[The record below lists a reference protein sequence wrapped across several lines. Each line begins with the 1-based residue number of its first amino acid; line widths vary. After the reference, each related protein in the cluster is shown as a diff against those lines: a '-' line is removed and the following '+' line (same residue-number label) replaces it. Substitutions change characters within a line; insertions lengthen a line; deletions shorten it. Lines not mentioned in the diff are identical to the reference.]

1 MNWDWDKLQKQ
12 RRGGGGSFTPQGPS
26 LDDLGEKF
34 KKFRNIKFPAGKFLL
49 LAVVALWL
57 LSGIYIVEPDEA
69 GVVLRFGK
77 FDRITEAG
85 PHYRLPFPVESV
97 LTPKVTQIQRM
108 EIGFRSTQGRSG
120 TFQQGQ
126 MRIVPEESLMLTG
139 DENIIDVQFI
149 VQYRIKDPEQYLFNV
164 SGQADTVKSAAEA
177 AMREIIGDNLIDSA
191 LTSGKHEIQNDTRE
205 LLQQI
210 LDVYKAGIQVV
221 AVQLQN
227 VHPPKE
233 VSDAFKDVASAREDK
248 SRITNEAEAYRNDLL
263 PKARGE
269 AAQFVNQAEGYKQS
283 VIRRAEGD
291 AARFLSVLKEY
302 DKAKDVTRERLYLE
316 TMEEILSNP
325 DVEKILLSDKVAGK
339 ALPLLPLKGGSGL
352 GADVLAAPARP
363 APSKGGMN

>member
-1 MNWDWDKLQKQ
+1 
-12 RRGGGGSFTPQGPS
+12 
-26 LDDLGEKF
+26 
-34 KKFRNIKFPAGKFLL
+34 
-49 LAVVALWL
+49 
-57 LSGIYIVEPDEA
+57 
-69 GVVLRFGK
+69 
-77 FDRITEAG
+77 
-85 PHYRLPFPVESV
+85 
-97 LTPKVTQIQRM
+97 
-108 EIGFRSTQGRSG
+108 
-120 TFQQGQ
+120 
-126 MRIVPEESLMLTG
+126 
-139 DENIIDVQFI
+139 
-149 VQYRIKDPEQYLFNV
+149 
-164 SGQADTVKSAAEA
+164 
-177 AMREIIGDNLIDSA
+177 
-191 LTSGKHEIQNDTRE
+191 
-205 LLQQI
+205 
-210 LDVYKAGIQVV
+210 
-221 AVQLQN
+221 

-269 AAQFVNQAEGYKQS
+269 AAQYVNQAEGYKQS